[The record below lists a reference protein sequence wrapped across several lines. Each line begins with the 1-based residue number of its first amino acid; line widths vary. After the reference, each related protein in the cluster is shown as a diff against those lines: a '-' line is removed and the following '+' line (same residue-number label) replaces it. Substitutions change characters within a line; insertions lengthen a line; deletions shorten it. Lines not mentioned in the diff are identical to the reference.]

1 MKTRV
6 KRRRVKRTRVKRR
19 KTRCRYKMRRNL
31 KGGWGFSLGGKL
43 EEEEQQSQYGGW
55 GEQAA
60 LV

>member
-31 KGGWGFSLGGKL
+31 KGG
-43 EEEEQQSQYGGW
+43 
-55 GEQAA
+55 
-60 LV
+60 